1 MASKFNAST
10 LEKLSPEI
18 RGRVESA
25 LQAALERELATV
37 ADGGGSTPEAQHSR
51 SKGAIFSRSRTS
63 DLFARDDIESL
74 VARNI
79 QTMDDGAFDKF
90 AKRLGTLRNI
100 KTTG

>member
-25 LQAALERELATV
+25 LQAALERELSA
-37 ADGGGSTPEAQHSR
+37 ADGGGQAPEAQHSR
-51 SKGAIFSRSRTS
+51 SRGAIFSRSRTS
-63 DLFARDDIESL
+63 DLFSRDDIESL

-100 KTTG
+100 KSNG